1 MKISI
6 ITIVR
11 NNVKSVEDCIQSV
24 VSQTYKNKE
33 YIVIDGRS
41 TDGTLET
48 INHYRDEIT
57 TIVSEKDY
65 GHIDAM
71 NKGIRLAT
79 GDVLGFLHSDDFYAS
94 PEVIEKIATTFKEKD
109 TDSVYGD
116 LIYVGRNN
124 PNKIIRY
131 WKSGKFNIEKIKNG
145 WMPPHPSFF
154 VKKKIYEKYGLL
166 NNTDFKISMDYEII
180 LRFLY
185 RYRIS
190 IAYLP
195 EAIVKMRWGGVSN
208 RSIGNIVA
216 KTKEDLKA
224 CRMYGLGP
232 YTLFKKN
239 MSKVPQ
245 FFVQKRPF

>member
-6 ITIVR
+6 ITVVR
-11 NNVKSVEDCIQSV
+11 NNAKNIEDCIRSV
-24 VSQTYKNKE
+24 ISQTYKDKE

-41 TDGTLET
+41 TDGTLEI
-48 INHYRDEIT
+48 INRHRNETT

-79 GDVLGFLHSDDFYAS
+79 GDILGFLHSDDFYAN
-94 PEVIEKIATTFKEKD
+94 PEVIEKIANIFKKNNV
-109 TDSVYGD
+109 DSVYGD

-124 PNKIIRY
+124 PNKVIRY
-131 WKSGKFNIEKIKNG
+131 WKSGKFNIEKIENG

-154 VKKKIYEKYGLL
+154 VKKKIYKKYGLL
-166 NNTDFKISMDYEII
+166 NSTDFKISMDYELI

-195 EAIVKMRWGGVSN
+195 EAVVKMRCGGLSN
-208 RSIGNIVA
+208 RSIGNILA

-232 YTLFKKN
+232 ATVFKKN
-239 MSKVPQ
+239 ISKVPQ
-245 FFVQKRPF
+245 FFVRKMPF